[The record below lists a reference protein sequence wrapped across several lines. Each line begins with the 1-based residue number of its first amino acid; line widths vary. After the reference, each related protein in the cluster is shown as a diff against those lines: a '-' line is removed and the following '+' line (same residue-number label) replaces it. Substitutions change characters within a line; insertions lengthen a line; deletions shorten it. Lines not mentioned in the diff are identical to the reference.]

1 MFLETIA
8 TLAAG
13 LFAGAAIFI
22 NLVEHPARMEGGT
35 AAALKEWRP
44 SYKKATLMQ
53 APLAAVGFLSASA
66 AWLMGAEIWW
76 LVGGVLLG
84 SVIPFTLFVITPTTN
99 DKLLDPTVDED
110 ATSTHKLLVN
120 WGRLHAVRSVLSLA
134 AFLIFML
141 LL

>member
-1 MFLETIA
+1 MLLEMIA

-66 AWLMGAEIWW
+66 AWLMGGSVWW

-84 SVIPFTLFVITPTTN
+84 SVIPFTLFVIKPTTN

-110 ATSTHKLLVN
+110 ATSTQRLLVN

-134 AFLIFML
+134 AFLAFTL